1 MQASSFYTFN
11 VKYAE
16 EPEKLS
22 VEMADFLSSTEGR
35 LPSNRADIYFKEL
48 GSESPILVK
57 LMMKTIHQNDERTV
71 KHIGVR
77 QFGIRFL
84 LRGLYAHNGLLYLHT
99 RIDNETNLPYS
110 VDFISFKVVDKK
122 VARRTAIQE
131 QVLQPL
137 RAYHEVT
144 RVRAEGYERTV
155 FVLEQFTLSE
165 DKQLEVRLYERG
177 GGRTLAFYLDEED
190 LLLARKIDKL
200 QAQVVSPMKKLC
212 LLLACAVCG
221 FFSVNAQRLIPR
233 QQGIELIAS
242 VPLIKGEKV
251 FSKEQ
256 WGVGVSLT
264 KYLKR
269 ASYAFLLA
277 EYEEQ
282 RLAYRD
288 YEVPM
293 RDVLLQVGYMQPLL
307 SDRGKNIF
315 TCLGISAL
323 GGYEELNE
331 EKSLLPDGA
340 TLLDRSRLVYG
351 GALHSSIEC
360 FLSDRLLLVLKAQG
374 RLLLGSDLHRF
385 RPALALGLR
394 FNL

>member
-1 MQASSFYTFN
+1 
-11 VKYAE
+11 
-16 EPEKLS
+16 
-22 VEMADFLSSTEGR
+22 
-35 LPSNRADIYFKEL
+35 
-48 GSESPILVK
+48 
-57 LMMKTIHQNDERTV
+57 
-71 KHIGVR
+71 
-77 QFGIRFL
+77 
-84 LRGLYAHNGLLYLHT
+84 
-99 RIDNETNLPYS
+99 
-110 VDFISFKVVDKK
+110 
-122 VARRTAIQE
+122 
-131 QVLQPL
+131 
-137 RAYHEVT
+137 
-144 RVRAEGYERTV
+144 
-155 FVLEQFTLSE
+155 
-165 DKQLEVRLYERG
+165 
-177 GGRTLAFYLDEED
+177 
-190 LLLARKIDKL
+190 
-200 QAQVVSPMKKLC
+200 MKKLC
-212 LLLACAVCG
+212 LLLVCAVCG
-221 FFSVNAQRLIPR
+221 FISANAQRLIPK
-233 QQGIELIAS
+233 QQGIEVIAS

-251 FSKEQ
+251 FSKEH
-256 WGVGVSLT
+256 WGAGVSLT

-293 RDVLLQVGYMQPLL
+293 RDALLQVGYMQPLL

-315 TCLGISAL
+315 AYLGVSAL

-351 GALHSSIEC
+351 GALHNTVEC

>member
-1 MQASSFYTFN
+1 
-11 VKYAE
+11 
-16 EPEKLS
+16 
-22 VEMADFLSSTEGR
+22 
-35 LPSNRADIYFKEL
+35 
-48 GSESPILVK
+48 
-57 LMMKTIHQNDERTV
+57 
-71 KHIGVR
+71 
-77 QFGIRFL
+77 
-84 LRGLYAHNGLLYLHT
+84 
-99 RIDNETNLPYS
+99 
-110 VDFISFKVVDKK
+110 
-122 VARRTAIQE
+122 
-131 QVLQPL
+131 
-137 RAYHEVT
+137 
-144 RVRAEGYERTV
+144 
-155 FVLEQFTLSE
+155 
-165 DKQLEVRLYERG
+165 
-177 GGRTLAFYLDEED
+177 
-190 LLLARKIDKL
+190 
-200 QAQVVSPMKKLC
+200 MKKLC
-212 LLLACAVCG
+212 LLLTCALCG

-233 QQGIELIAS
+233 QRGIELIAS
-242 VPLIKGEKV
+242 VPLIKGEKI

-256 WGVGVSLT
+256 WGLGVSLT

-269 ASYAFLLA
+269 ANYAFLLG

-288 YEVPM
+288 YDVPI
-293 RDVLLQVGYMQPLL
+293 RDMLLQLGYMQPLL

-315 TCLGISAL
+315 TYLGLSAL

-351 GALHSSIEC
+351 GALHSSVEC

>member
-1 MQASSFYTFN
+1 
-11 VKYAE
+11 
-16 EPEKLS
+16 
-22 VEMADFLSSTEGR
+22 
-35 LPSNRADIYFKEL
+35 
-48 GSESPILVK
+48 
-57 LMMKTIHQNDERTV
+57 
-71 KHIGVR
+71 
-77 QFGIRFL
+77 
-84 LRGLYAHNGLLYLHT
+84 
-99 RIDNETNLPYS
+99 
-110 VDFISFKVVDKK
+110 
-122 VARRTAIQE
+122 
-131 QVLQPL
+131 
-137 RAYHEVT
+137 
-144 RVRAEGYERTV
+144 
-155 FVLEQFTLSE
+155 
-165 DKQLEVRLYERG
+165 
-177 GGRTLAFYLDEED
+177 
-190 LLLARKIDKL
+190 
-200 QAQVVSPMKKLC
+200 MKKFC

-221 FFSVNAQRLIPR
+221 FISANAQRLIPK
-233 QQGIELIAS
+233 QQGIEVIAS

-251 FSKEQ
+251 FSKEH
-256 WGVGVSLT
+256 WGAGVSLT

-293 RDVLLQVGYMQPLL
+293 RDALLQVGYMQPLL

-315 TCLGISAL
+315 AYLGVSAL

-351 GALHSSIEC
+351 GALHNTVEC

-374 RLLLGSDLHRF
+374 RLLLGADLHRF

>member
-1 MQASSFYTFN
+1 
-11 VKYAE
+11 
-16 EPEKLS
+16 
-22 VEMADFLSSTEGR
+22 
-35 LPSNRADIYFKEL
+35 
-48 GSESPILVK
+48 
-57 LMMKTIHQNDERTV
+57 
-71 KHIGVR
+71 
-77 QFGIRFL
+77 
-84 LRGLYAHNGLLYLHT
+84 
-99 RIDNETNLPYS
+99 
-110 VDFISFKVVDKK
+110 
-122 VARRTAIQE
+122 
-131 QVLQPL
+131 
-137 RAYHEVT
+137 
-144 RVRAEGYERTV
+144 
-155 FVLEQFTLSE
+155 
-165 DKQLEVRLYERG
+165 
-177 GGRTLAFYLDEED
+177 
-190 LLLARKIDKL
+190 
-200 QAQVVSPMKKLC
+200 MKKLC

-242 VPLIKGEKV
+242 VPLIKGAKI

-256 WGVGVSLT
+256 WGLGVSLT

-269 ASYAFLLA
+269 ANYAFLLG

-288 YEVPM
+288 YDVPI
-293 RDVLLQVGYMQPLL
+293 RDMLLQLGYMQPLL

-315 TCLGISAL
+315 TYLGVSAL

-351 GALHSSIEC
+351 GALHSSVEC

-374 RLLLGSDLHRF
+374 AQGRPLLGSDLHRF

>member
-1 MQASSFYTFN
+1 
-11 VKYAE
+11 
-16 EPEKLS
+16 
-22 VEMADFLSSTEGR
+22 
-35 LPSNRADIYFKEL
+35 
-48 GSESPILVK
+48 
-57 LMMKTIHQNDERTV
+57 
-71 KHIGVR
+71 
-77 QFGIRFL
+77 
-84 LRGLYAHNGLLYLHT
+84 
-99 RIDNETNLPYS
+99 
-110 VDFISFKVVDKK
+110 
-122 VARRTAIQE
+122 
-131 QVLQPL
+131 
-137 RAYHEVT
+137 
-144 RVRAEGYERTV
+144 
-155 FVLEQFTLSE
+155 
-165 DKQLEVRLYERG
+165 
-177 GGRTLAFYLDEED
+177 
-190 LLLARKIDKL
+190 
-200 QAQVVSPMKKLC
+200 MKKFC

-221 FFSVNAQRLIPR
+221 FISANAQRLIPK
-233 QQGIELIAS
+233 QQGIEVIAS
-242 VPLIKGEKV
+242 VPLIKGETV
-251 FSKEQ
+251 FSKEH
-256 WGVGVSLT
+256 WGAGVSLT

-293 RDVLLQVGYMQPLL
+293 RDALLQVGYMQPLL

-315 TCLGISAL
+315 AYLGVSAL

-351 GALHSSIEC
+351 GALHNTVEC

>member
-1 MQASSFYTFN
+1 
-11 VKYAE
+11 
-16 EPEKLS
+16 
-22 VEMADFLSSTEGR
+22 
-35 LPSNRADIYFKEL
+35 
-48 GSESPILVK
+48 
-57 LMMKTIHQNDERTV
+57 
-71 KHIGVR
+71 
-77 QFGIRFL
+77 
-84 LRGLYAHNGLLYLHT
+84 
-99 RIDNETNLPYS
+99 
-110 VDFISFKVVDKK
+110 
-122 VARRTAIQE
+122 
-131 QVLQPL
+131 
-137 RAYHEVT
+137 
-144 RVRAEGYERTV
+144 
-155 FVLEQFTLSE
+155 
-165 DKQLEVRLYERG
+165 
-177 GGRTLAFYLDEED
+177 
-190 LLLARKIDKL
+190 
-200 QAQVVSPMKKLC
+200 MKKLC
-212 LLLACAVCG
+212 LLLACALCG

-233 QQGIELIAS
+233 QQGIEVIAF

-256 WGVGVSLT
+256 WGAGVSLT

-351 GALHSSIEC
+351 GALHSFIEC
-360 FLSDRLLLVLKAQG
+360 FLSDRLLLILKAQG
-374 RLLLGSDLHRF
+374 RVLLGSDLHRF